1 VKQTVRAGLVLI
13 ARELRRLV
21 ADPAAL
27 LSIVV
32 APFFL
37 AVIAG
42 VSLGAPV
49 HVDATIAIAGID
61 ARSLPASVAD
71 ANLRVRAIDADQAE
85 AAVRS
90 GKATVAIIVPSDPTQ
105 PVRVISDE
113 HAKIPTE
120 VATSIARTIDARRAV
135 PGGEPAVVTQQVSE
149 RRALHGIEIYG
160 PVAAVFFVLFG
171 VGFVSRSIQLE
182 RLDGTLARVLASP
195 IRPSV
200 VLMTKI
206 VIMFLVG
213 IFEISVVVLG
223 TSLLFGARWGN
234 PLAVII
240 VMLAIVCA
248 GVAIATA
255 IAGIA
260 TSPNQSHAIEFAISM
275 LLVAIGGHM
284 VPLQNLPDVAS
295 TIARFTPNGA
305 ALDAVSNVAS
315 GAPFGSAIG
324 SELGVIF
331 LFTAIVGIV
340 GATRFRKAL
349 VL

>member
-1 VKQTVRAGLVLI
+1 VPS
-13 ARELRRLV
+13 E
-21 ADPAAL
+21 
-27 LSIVV
+27 
-32 APFFL
+32 
-37 AVIAG
+37 
-42 VSLGAPV
+42 VSL
-49 HVDATIAIAGID
+49 
-61 ARSLPASVAD
+61 
-71 ANLRVRAIDADQAE
+71 
-85 AAVRS
+85 
-90 GKATVAIIVPSDPTQ
+90 
-105 PVRVISDE
+105 PVRVIADE
-113 HAKIPTE
+113 HAKIPAE
-120 VATSIARTIDARRAV
+120 VATSIARTIDARRAA
-135 PGGEPAVVTQQVSE
+135 PGAPTAVVTQQVSE

-171 VGFVSRSIQLE
+171 VGFVSRSIQVE
-182 RLDGTLARVLASP
+182 RMDGTLARVLASP
-195 IRPSV
+195 VPRSV

-240 VMLAIVCA
+240 VMFAIVCA

-275 LLVAIGGHM
+275 LLVALGGHM
-284 VPLQNLPDVAS
+284 VPLQNLPDAAS
-295 TIARFTPNGA
+295 TIARYTPNGA
-305 ALDAVSNVAS
+305 AIDAFSNVAS
-315 GAPFGSAIG
+315 GAPFGRAIG

-331 LFTAIVGIV
+331 IFTAVVGII